1 MVIGVCTIELYIPCS
16 HSLKGKR
23 GVLKPVLAHLR
34 REFNVS
40 AAEVGENDVW
50 QSATLGLAAISNDSP
65 YVQGLLEKAVQW
77 LVTHHPEAQVVDWQI
92 EII

>member
-1 MVIGVCTIELYIPCS
+1 MVIGVCTIELYMPCN

-23 GVLKPVLAHLR
+23 GVLKPILTHLR

-40 AAEVGENDVW
+40 TAEVDDNDVW
-50 QSATLGLAAISNDSP
+50 QSATLGLVTVSNDTP
-65 YVQGLLEKAVQW
+65 YVQSLLEKAVQW
-77 LVTHHPEAQVVDWQI
+77 LAAHHPEAQVVDWQI